1 MTIRLGVIGLG
12 VVGAE
17 TLQTLTNHSNVI
29 EERSGQKVEIIEV
42 SARDKSRDRGFD
54 VQKYLWRDDPIE
66 LATSQNID
74 VVVELVGGEDG
85 VALEVAEA
93 ALKAG
98 KHLVTANK
106 AMIARHG
113 ARLAAIAESMNV
125 TLAFEAAV
133 AGGIPALKALKEG
146 LAGNRINRV
155 SGILN
160 GTCNYIVTEM
170 SETGRSFDD
179 VLKEAQ
185 AKGYAEADP
194 AFDIDGVDAA
204 QKLSILAAIAF
215 GGTPN
220 FDSVDTS
227 GVRYVTDLDIKFAKE
242 LGYQIR
248 LIGVA
253 ERTKDGVMQRVSAC
267 MTPKAHPLARI
278 DGVTNAV
285 LMEGSPVGQSLLV
298 GPGAGGGATA
308 SAVLGDI
315 VDIASGRGARGFGEA
330 ASSLKELSV
339 APVSVR
345 TGSFYIRV
353 MVIDRPGVIAEMAA
367 IFGKNGVS
375 IESFLQHG
383 RQPDEAVPVVMTTH
397 DTNES
402 TIRNVVE
409 QLGALAT
416 VAETPILMRIES
428 L

>member
-1 MTIRLGVIGLG
+1 
-12 VVGAE
+12 
-17 TLQTLTNHSNVI
+17 
-29 EERSGQKVEIIEV
+29 
-42 SARDKSRDRGFD
+42 
-54 VQKYLWRDDPIE
+54 
-66 LATSQNID
+66 
-74 VVVELVGGEDG
+74 
-85 VALEVAEA
+85 
-93 ALKAG
+93 
-98 KHLVTANK
+98 
-106 AMIARHG
+106 
-113 ARLAAIAESMNV
+113 
-125 TLAFEAAV
+125 
-133 AGGIPALKALKEG
+133 
-146 LAGNRINRV
+146 
-155 SGILN
+155 
-160 GTCNYIVTEM
+160 
-170 SETGRSFDD
+170 
-179 VLKEAQ
+179 
-185 AKGYAEADP
+185 
-194 AFDIDGVDAA
+194 
-204 QKLSILAAIAF
+204 
-215 GGTPN
+215 
-220 FDSVDTS
+220 
-227 GVRYVTDLDIKFAKE
+227 
-242 LGYQIR
+242 
-248 LIGVA
+248 
-253 ERTKDGVMQRVSAC
+253 
-267 MTPKAHPLARI
+267 
-278 DGVTNAV
+278 
-285 LMEGSPVGQSLLV
+285 LLV